1 MPRLSS
7 ILSALSDLVFK
18 FIFGTEER
26 KELLRELVNIV
37 LARVDL
43 PLAAKL
49 TLRNPF
55 NLKQFE
61 GDKESILD
69 IGATDEA
76 GRMFDIEVQL
86 SSQKSYGSRALY
98 YWSRQYSAQLPEAG
112 KYESLHP
119 VVGIHLV
126 DFVLHKEKPHF
137 LKVYRP
143 VDVLDPNQNEESVL
157 SQDEVAVILELPL
170 MDRSKDCGRLEKL
183 LQLLQSEGGD
193 QAMVDSLVEQD
204 KIFAEIDEA
213 YRKFTADPELRY
225 IYEARLKA
233 RLDRNSMQS
242 EALEDALAEGKIEG
256 KIEGKAE
263 GKAEVALNMK
273 RLGMAT
279 DSIVQATGLTRE
291 EIEGL

>member
-1 MPRLSS
+1 MPSLSS

-37 LARVDL
+37 LARVGL

-69 IGATDEA
+69 IGATDET

-86 SSQKSYGSRALY
+86 SSQRSYGSRALY

-126 DFVLHKEKPHF
+126 DFVLHKDKPHF

-143 VDVLDPNQNEESVL
+143 VDVLDPNLDEASIL

-170 MDRSKDCGRLEKL
+170 MDRGNDCGRLEKI
-183 LQLLQSEGGD
+183 LQLLESEGGD

-204 KIFAEIDEA
+204 RIFAEIDEA

-225 IYEARLKA
+225 IYEGRLKA
-233 RLDRNSMQS
+233 RLDRNSMMG
-242 EALEDALAEGKIEG
+242 EARDDGLAEGEEIGIEKGKVEG
-256 KIEGKAE
+256 KMETARNLKLIG
-263 GKAEVALNMK
+263 VAI
-273 RLGMAT
+273 
-279 DSIVQATGLTRE
+279 DSIVQATGLTKE
-291 EIEGL
+291 VVEGL